1 MKFGLSVFLVGI
13 AGLGSGC
20 LSTATFYSE
29 PPRARVTMDD
39 RKILGE
45 TPLQVEEQVYL
56 WTEHTITIEKDGYKP
71 QTIRLQTELYNTRS
85 ALLCICSLTALW
97 PLAMTSDF
105 VTSEFN
111 VNLEP
116 VATLSS
122 SDLSP
127 TPKIQFSGLNTAP

>member
-1 MKFGLSVFLVGI
+1 MKFGFLVCLVGI
-13 AGLGSGC
+13 VVLGSGC

-29 PPRARVTMDD
+29 PPRARVTLDD

-56 WTEHTITIEKDGYKP
+56 WTEHTITIEKEGFKP
-71 QTIRLQTELYNTRS
+71 QTVRLQTELYNTRS
-85 ALLCICSLTALW
+85 ALLCICSLTVLW

-111 VNLEP
+111 LNLEP
-116 VATLSS
+116 VAPLPSS
-122 SDLSP
+122 ELSP
-127 TPKIQFSGLNTAP
+127 TSKIQFYGLNTAP